1 MKHLLL
7 LLDGL
12 AGDRSPEL
20 EDRTP
25 LEAAERPTLDAMTV
39 LGRPAAIDPDPWGGA
54 VAAITEP
61 WLLGLLVGL
70 DPAVDPLGAAVLAA
84 AARDAAAGSDAAG
97 DAGDRV
103 LLALDLVTIEDGVL
117 LHADAGGLTDAEGRA
132 IATALGPL
140 AADLVPGSRV
150 RPGVGHR
157 LVLDVP
163 RSVSPDPL
171 GLVPPA
177 SVVGGDVSDAL
188 PGGEGARP
196 YAAFIE
202 ASAELLGRLEIVQL
216 RRDAG
221 LAAPTHVW
229 PWGLGR
235 AGRRLDLVARYEDR
249 RFAVVGRGESE
260 AGFAALA
267 GLPCRVPPTADPAA
281 FTASVLEASAE
292 ADAVI
297 AWWRPSVRSGDAAGR
312 VAAATAADT
321 LVVGPLRAAMAERYP
336 GAWRMVVI
344 AGPSRAVADG
354 RLLADPLVAAF
365 EGVGFHGPLELPF
378 VEASAT
384 EAELRFRAGDDLL
397 DYLLFG
403 AGVRRPRRPRRPRT
417 VGEAA
422 ADGGVFR
429 PSEEAGHG

>member
-12 AGDRSPEL
+12 AGDGSPDL
-20 EDRTP
+20 DDRTP
-25 LEAAERPTLDAMTV
+25 LEVAERPTLDAMTT

-54 VAAITEP
+54 VAAITES

-84 AARDAAAGSDAAG
+84 AAREGAVESDDDDDA
-97 DAGDRV
+97 V

-132 IATALGPL
+132 IATALSPL

-157 LVLDVP
+157 LVLRVP
-163 RSVSPDPL
+163 RSASPDPL

-177 SVVGGDVSDAL
+177 SAIGCDVSDAL
-188 PGGEGARP
+188 PAGEGARP
-196 YAAFIE
+196 YAALVE
-202 ASAELLGRLEIVQL
+202 ASAELLPRLEIVQL

-221 LAAPTHVW
+221 LPAPTHVW
-229 PWGLGR
+229 PWGAGR
-235 AGRRLDLVARYEDR
+235 SGRRLDLAARYEQR
-249 RFAVVGRGESE
+249 TFAVVGRGESE

-267 GLPCRVPPTADPAA
+267 GLPLTAPASSDPIA
-281 FTASVLEASAE
+281 FTAAVLEAFEA

-297 AWWRPSVRSGDAAGR
+297 AWWRPPVRPDDPAGR
-312 VAAATAADT
+312 AAAATAADT
-321 LVVGPLRAAMAERYP
+321 LVAGPLRAALAERHP
-336 GAWRMVVI
+336 EDWRMAVL
-344 AGPSRAVADG
+344 AGPSRSVADG
-354 RLLADPLVAAF
+354 RLLGEPLMAAF

-378 VEASAT
+378 VEASAA

-403 AGVRRPRRPRRPRT
+403 AGIRRPRRPRRRRSA
-417 VGEAA
+417 GERA
-422 ADGGVFR
+422 GVI

>member
-7 LLDGL
+7 LLEGL
-12 AGDRSPEL
+12 AGDRSPDL
-20 EDRTP
+20 DDRTP
-25 LEAAERPTLDAMTV
+25 LEAAERPTLDAMTT

-84 AARDAAAGSDAAG
+84 AARDGVVEPAPAG
-97 DAGDRV
+97 DAEDRV
-103 LLALDLVTIEDGVL
+103 LLALDLVTIEEGVL
-117 LHADAGGLTDAEGRA
+117 LHADAGGLTDDEGRA

-157 LVLDVP
+157 LVLEVP

-177 SVVGGDVSDAL
+177 SAVGGDVSDAM
-188 PGGEGARP
+188 PSGEGARP
-196 YAAFIE
+196 YAALIE
-202 ASAELLGRLEIVQL
+202 ASAELLPRLEIVQL

-229 PWGLGR
+229 PWGVGR
-235 AGRRLDLVARYEDR
+235 AGRRLDLAARYEDR

-267 GLPCRVPPTADPAA
+267 GLPVRGPATADPAA
-281 FTASVLEASAE
+281 FTAAVLEAVE
-292 ADAVI
+292 ETDAVI
-297 AWWRPSVRSGDAAGR
+297 AWWRPPVRAGDAAGR
-312 VAAATAADT
+312 AAAATAADT
-321 LVVGPLRAAMAERYP
+321 LVVAPLRAAMAERSP
-336 GAWRMVVI
+336 DAWLIVVI

-354 RLLADPLVAAF
+354 RLLAEPLVAAF

-403 AGVRRPRRPRRPRT
+403 AGVRRPRRPRRQRSLGQPAST
-417 VGEAA
+417 
-422 ADGGVFR
+422 
-429 PSEEAGHG
+429 PEETGHG